1 MVVTAIKQQERIKGR
16 YSLYVD
22 GKYAFSLSADALLAE
37 RLVAGQQLDTEQLK
51 TYKKLSADDR
61 AYGLALSYLARR
73 QRSRYELTDYFQRK
87 GYEDALQQQIMQKL
101 ERLGL
106 VDDEK
111 FAEAW
116 VRNRRLLKPASKRRL
131 IQELRQK
138 RITDEVIERVLT
150 EDETDERMVLHDLII
165 RRRRQSKY
173 QDDLKLMQYL
183 ARQGFSYEDIKS
195 SLAGVDES

>member
-1 MVVTAIKQQERIKGR
+1 MVITAIKQQERLKGR

-37 RLVAGQQLDTEQLK
+37 RLVTGQELGTEQL
-51 TYKKLSADDR
+51 TAYKKLSADDK
-61 AYGLALSYLARR
+61 AYGLALNYIVRR
-73 QRSRYELTDYFQRK
+73 QRSHFELLDYFRRK
-87 GYEDALQQQIMQKL
+87 EYDDDLQQQIMEKL

-116 VRNRRLLKPASKRRL
+116 VRNRRLLKPVSKRRL
-131 IQELRQK
+131 VQELRQK
-138 RITDEVIERVLT
+138 RISDDIIERVLT
-150 EDETDERMVLHDLII
+150 EDETDERTVLRELIV

-183 ARQGFSYEDIKS
+183 ARQGFSYDDIKNA
-195 SLAGVDES
+195 LAEDNT